1 MKKAFFQKKNVEKNN
16 QDLKNPRHV
25 VKNRWTEKKVVRFL
39 DGLTDRI
46 LILFCIILLFLGGYA
61 LLDTIHVYNH
71 ANDKSL
77 LTYKPKVD
85 KDGTVRDPLSLPG
98 SVGWLT
104 LDGSNVDYPIMQG
117 TDNNA
122 YLNKDPYGNYS
133 LSGSL
138 FLDASNSPDFTDQYS
153 MIYGHHMEHN
163 SMFGTLDEYLKPE
176 YFAEHRSGSII
187 IKDKSYKLVLFA
199 ALECSAYQKEIFDV
213 TYGGALDYIRENAE
227 IFYGDDVT
235 EYDQILA
242 MSTCQEADSDQRTI
256 IFAVIV
262 GGPGSLNAD
271 GSQKSTTSGDV
282 NTGTT
287 GNRSNQAYLYW
298 LGLFTAFAIGVA
310 LLLSMKKDKKKLAE
324 QTSDTFTIHNSE
336 IVDATYSTINGPNEE
351 SPNETNI
358 PERGVSSIEEKHLDN
373 AATEP
378 VEVPEIKLIEM
389 SKAASVETKEPEA
402 KTPAKKKPARKP
414 RKKTSDTVTAKTAE
428 KPKRKAATKKS
439 VKPVAV
445 EVAPVEKTEVAPIIE
460 KPKRKTTKKTAKPAE
475 VAVAP
480 VEKPKRKSTKK
491 TVKIATVDS
500 APSEQAEITPVVEK
514 PKRKSTK
521 KTVKPAA
528 VESAPVEKTESAPIA
543 AKPKRKTTKKTA
555 KPATVEAPVEKTEVK
570 SVVEKPKRK
579 STKKTAKLAEVAV
592 ATVEKTEDAPVV
604 EKPKRKPAKKAVKP
618 AIVEAPIEK
627 VEAKPTVEKPKRKT
641 TRKAAGKAV
650 EPAPVEKIEAAPVV
664 EKPKRKAPVKK
675 KTVKS
680 ADKTV
685 DQPKV
690 KRTRKASTAIDAKKE
705 AAKQPEKKPVV
716 RKKKASATTEKK
728 PAKTAKKK
736 IKPVNNNGEQ

>member
-1 MKKAFFQKKNVEKNN
+1 MKKPFSHKNKRPKETETVDQKNDETV
-16 QDLKNPRHV
+16 HV
-25 VKNRWTEKKVVRFL
+25 KKKGLTERKVVRFL
-39 DGLTDRI
+39 DKLTDRI
-46 LILFCIILLFLGGYA
+46 LIIICIILLCLGGYA
-61 LLDTIHVYNH
+61 LLDTIHIYYH

-77 LTYKPKVD
+77 LVYKPKVE

-98 SVGWLT
+98 AVGWLT
-104 LDGSNVDYPIMQG
+104 LDGSNVDYPVMQG

-138 FLDASNSPDFTDQYS
+138 FLDADNSPDFTDQYS
-153 MIYGHHMEHN
+153 MIYGHHMDH
-163 SMFGTLDEYLKPE
+163 STMFGALDKYLDKD
-176 YFAEHRSGSII
+176 YFDQHRDGSII
-187 IKDKSYKLVLFA
+187 IGAKSYKLKLFA
-199 ALECSAYQKEIFDV
+199 ALECSAYTKEIFNV
-213 TYGGALDYIRENAE
+213 KYGGSLDYIRGNAE
-227 IFYGDDVT
+227 IFYSEDVT
-235 EYDQILA
+235 EYDQIIA
-242 MSTCQEADSDQRTI
+242 MSTCQEADSDQRTV
-256 IFAVIV
+256 IFAVVI
-262 GGPGSLNAD
+262 GGPGMITPYGGA
-271 GSQKSTTSGDV
+271 KSTTSS
-282 NTGTT
+282 
-287 GNRSNQAYLYW
+287 GNVDTAAHRSSGNQTYLYW
-298 LGLFTAFAIGVA
+298 LGLFTALAIGGA
-310 LLLSMKKDKKKLAE
+310 LFLSMKKNKQHTEQETDILAM
-324 QTSDTFTIHNSE
+324 QNDE
-336 IVDATYSTINGPNEE
+336 ILDATYLTINGPNAE
-351 SPNETNI
+351 SPNETSI
-358 PERGVSSIEEKHLDN
+358 PERDVSSIEEKYLDN

-378 VEVPEIKLIEM
+378 VEVPGIKLIEM
-389 SKAASVETKEPEA
+389 SKAASIETKEPEA

-428 KPKRKAATKKS
+428 KPKRKATTKKS

-445 EVAPVEKTEVAPIIE
+445 EVAPVEKIEVAPIIE

-475 VAVAP
+475 VAVASVEKAETKP
-480 VEKPKRKSTKK
+480 VVEKPKRKSTKK

-500 APSEQAEITPVVEK
+500 APVEKAEITPVVEK

-521 KTVKPAA
+521 KT
-528 VESAPVEKTESAPIA
+528 
-543 AKPKRKTTKKTA
+543 AKPT
-555 KPATVEAPVEKTEVK
+555 
-570 SVVEKPKRK
+570 
-579 STKKTAKLAEVAV
+579 EVAV

-716 RKKKASATTEKK
+716 RKKKASATTERK

-736 IKPVNNNGEQ
+736 VKPVNNNGEQ

>member
-1 MKKAFFQKKNVEKNN
+1 MAKSFFRKKKADAKKEHEHDSSPV
-16 QDLKNPRHV
+16 P
-25 VKNRWTEKKVVRFL
+25 VKKKITEKKVVRFF
-39 DGLTDRI
+39 DKLTDRI
-46 LILFCIILLFLGGYA
+46 LIFICLILLCLGSYA
-61 LLDTIHVYNH
+61 LIDTIHIYYH
-71 ANDKSL
+71 ANDTSL
-77 LTYKPKVD
+77 LTYKPKVE

-98 SVGWLT
+98 AVGWLT
-104 LDGSNVDYPIMQG
+104 LDGTHIDYPVMQG
-117 TDNNA
+117 SDNSA

-138 FLDASNSPDFTDQYS
+138 FLDAANKADFTDQYC
-153 MIYGHHMEHN
+153 MIYGHHMEH
-163 SMFGTLDEYLKPE
+163 STMFGALDEYLNAD
-176 YFAEHRSGSII
+176 YFAKHRTGSII
-187 IKDKSYKLVLFA
+187 IGNKSYKLVFFA
-199 ALECSAYQKEIFDV
+199 AVECSAYQKEIFDV
-213 TYGGALDYIRENAE
+213 KYGGALSYILNNAE
-227 IFYGDDVT
+227 ILYADDVT

-242 MSTCQEADSDQRTI
+242 LSTCQEADSDQRTV
-256 IFAVIV
+256 IFAVIT
-262 GGPGSLNAD
+262 GGPGMLNSD
-271 GSQKSTTSGDV
+271 GTQKSTTAGDV
-282 NTGTT
+282 NTGAKNNHST
-287 GNRSNQAYLYW
+287 YLYW
-298 LGLFTAFAIGVA
+298 MSILVALAIGAATVA
-310 LLLSMKKDKKKLAE
+310 MMRNDKNKQKLVTDENSNVLDAVYTPVKDTKAKTAE
-324 QTSDTFTIHNSE
+324 QPMAPPVVE
-336 IVDATYSTINGPNEE
+336 PIVQTKE
-351 SPNETNI
+351 SP
-358 PERGVSSIEEKHLDN
+358 
-373 AATEP
+373 AEP
-378 VEVPEIKLIEM
+378 IAEVPEIKLIEM
-389 SKAASVETKEPEA
+389 SKAASIETKEPEA

-428 KPKRKAATKKS
+428 KPKRKATTKKS

-445 EVAPVEKTEVAPIIE
+445 EVAPVEKIEVAPIIE

-475 VAVAP
+475 VAVASVEKAETKP
-480 VEKPKRKSTKK
+480 VVEKPKRKSTKK

-500 APSEQAEITPVVEK
+500 APVEKAEITPVVEK

-521 KTVKPAA
+521 KT
-528 VESAPVEKTESAPIA
+528 
-543 AKPKRKTTKKTA
+543 AKPT
-555 KPATVEAPVEKTEVK
+555 
-570 SVVEKPKRK
+570 
-579 STKKTAKLAEVAV
+579 EVAV

-716 RKKKASATTEKK
+716 RKKKASATTERK

-736 IKPVNNNGEQ
+736 VKPVNNNGEQ